1 MACSVHRGFFM
12 QLHPSSYYVHAL
24 KPEMPVEMF
33 EPTSSR
39 LIWLPIHLA
48 VIISGTVAI
57 AGRWLPWPLVP
68 VVSLVIGMSFAG
80 LMFLGHET
88 LHGAIVRGRWNWL
101 RPIVGWICFA
111 PFALSQQLWVVWH
124 NRVHHANTNKLGA
137 DPDMYPSLA
146 MYQSSRVTR
155 WTMDNF
161 ALGGGRKRGGLS
173 LLFGFLVQS
182 KDMLLVGRSRLA
194 MSRREYRR
202 AIVETV
208 LAVALW
214 IAVAVI
220 IGAVAFVF
228 AFVIPL
234 VVADVIV
241 MGFILTNHCLSPAT
255 DINDPLINALS
266 VTAPRWLEWVTL
278 EFGYHVEH
286 HIFPAV
292 SGRHARRVR
301 DGLRAHWPERYQTL
315 PVMAA
320 LRALHRTGRIYKD
333 ATTLVDPRSGGEWP
347 TLGARQA

>member
-1 MACSVHRGFFM
+1 M
-12 QLHPSSYYVHAL
+12 QLHPSSYYVHEL
-24 KPEMPVEMF
+24 KPEMPAEMF
-33 EPTSSR
+33 QPSPLR

-48 VIISGTVAI
+48 VIAGGTLAI
-57 AGRWLPWPLVP
+57 TGRWLPWPLIP
-68 VVSLVIGMSFAG
+68 AISLAIGMSFGG

-124 NRVHHANTNKLGA
+124 NRVHHANTNKLDA

-146 MYQSSRVTR
+146 RYQSSRTTR
-155 WTMDNF
+155 WAIDNF
-161 ALGGGRKRGGLS
+161 ALGGRRKRGILS

-182 KDMLLVGRSRLA
+182 KDMLLAARSRLG
-194 MSRREYRR
+194 MTHREYRR
-202 AIVETV
+202 AIIETA

-214 IAVAVI
+214 IALAALE
-220 IGAVAFVF
+220 GPVAFVF
-228 AFVIPL
+228 SFVIPL
-234 VVADVIV
+234 LIADVIV

-266 VTAPRWLEWVTL
+266 VTAPRWIEWVTL

-286 HIFPAV
+286 HIFPSV
-292 SGRHARRVR
+292 CGRHVRRVR
-301 DGLRAHWPERYQTL
+301 EGLLARWPERYQSM

-320 LRALHRTGRIYKD
+320 LRALHRTGRVYKN
-333 ATTLVDPRSGGEWP
+333 AETLVDPRSHGEWP
-347 TLGARQA
+347 TLMPRADHAA